1 MARTLP
7 SALCLLVG
15 LICLPYTECWEA
27 PWFCHGHECPMYT
40 LVKEYQAFEERSYD
54 VSYWIATDIAST
66 SQSDI
71 KDGFWKLYYFN
82 QGQNNESKE
91 IAMTRPVLVSVKEAD
106 GTGERQVSIS
116 VFQSDSDIPEPIDT
130 TIRKTVVPGGTVYVR
145 SFSGLASDQDALENV
160 QQLKEDLRA
169 AGKEFIENRFDAAG
183 YDAPWD
189 LINRHNEV
197 WVHAP

>member
-1 MARTLP
+1 MARTLQ
-7 SALCLLVG
+7 ALCLLVG
-15 LICLPYTECWEA
+15 LICFPYTECWEA
-27 PWFCHGHECPMYT
+27 PRFCRGYECPVYT
-40 LVKEYQAFEERSYD
+40 LVQENQGFEERNYD
-54 VSYWIATDIAST
+54 MSYWITTDVAST

-71 KDGFWKLYYFN
+71 KEGFWKLYYFN
-82 QGQNNESKE
+82 QGQNSANKE

-116 VFQSDSDIPEPIDT
+116 VYQSDTDVPEPNDT
-130 TIRKTVVPGGTVYVR
+130 TIRKTVIPAGIVYVR
-145 SFSGLASDQDALENV
+145 SFGGMASDEDALENV
-160 QQLKEDLRA
+160 QQLREDLRA

-197 WVHAP
+197 WVRSP